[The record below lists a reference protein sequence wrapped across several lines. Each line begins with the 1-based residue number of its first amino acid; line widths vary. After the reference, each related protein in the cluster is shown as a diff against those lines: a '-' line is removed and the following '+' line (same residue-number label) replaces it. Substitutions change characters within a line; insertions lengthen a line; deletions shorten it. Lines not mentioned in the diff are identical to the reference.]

1 MQTPGHLFFCFAIC
15 LALCLIAAGCT
26 GLAGA
31 PENEATV
38 VLQPNA
44 PGLPL
49 TGIWN
54 IVLEKT
60 GATNETAVLNSADLM
75 IGADGEMERMSL
87 EFWDGSEG
95 NADLVHV
102 DLSFF
107 PDRAGKISWSRAAS
121 ESVPVS
127 LHPLDVLGELE
138 QVDFAD
144 LHLGKKGLW
153 IEVSGSRGSI
163 GYGGGDY
170 DLALLENGTFTPLRE
185 VRFAGDVQGCPITI
199 MGRDGQGGNVTIT
212 ETRDFLFWRDV
223 RTSTTYQEPDPEREN
238 IVAFVPES
246 LAMAD
251 HLSLQPFI
259 PQRDGSSQVHPLSPP
274 ACRSASG

>member
-1 MQTPGHLFFCFAIC
+1 MQTPGPLFFCFATS
-15 LALCLIAAGCT
+15 LALCLIATGCT

-38 VLQPNA
+38 ILQPNA
-44 PGLPL
+44 LGLPL

-75 IGADGEMERMSL
+75 IGAGGELERMII

-95 NADLVHV
+95 NADLVYV
-102 DLSFF
+102 DLSFS

-138 QVDFAD
+138 EVDFAD
-144 LHLGKKGLW
+144 LHLGSEGLW
-153 IEVSGSRGSI
+153 IGVSGMCGPVR
-163 GYGGGDY
+163 YGGGDY

-185 VRFAGDVQGCPITI
+185 VRFVGDVQACPINI
-199 MGRDGQGGNVTIT
+199 LGRGGQGGNVTIT

-223 RTSTTYQEPDPEREN
+223 RTSTTYEEPDPEREN

-251 HLSLQPFI
+251 EVIYISPT
-259 PQRDGSSQVHPLSPP
+259 PTGEAPPPPP
-274 ACRSASG
+274 APDSPAGRR